1 MTRNE
6 ICEEG
11 MQALL
16 LAVGYQMSLAQFA
29 SQSKGGNVG
38 LMRLCVNV
46 SACTMY
52 ST

>member
-1 MTRNE
+1 MCSATGNE
-6 ICEEG
+6 ICEE
-11 MQALL
+11 ALL

-29 SQSKGGNVG
+29 SQSKGGNMG